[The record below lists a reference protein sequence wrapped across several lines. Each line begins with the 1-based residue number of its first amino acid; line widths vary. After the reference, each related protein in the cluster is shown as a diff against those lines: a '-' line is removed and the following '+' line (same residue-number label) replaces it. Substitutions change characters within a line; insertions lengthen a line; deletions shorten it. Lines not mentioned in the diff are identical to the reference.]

1 MASDPDRREHQ
12 TVTRGRNSRGAAAKV
27 VDQSRQNNKNAR
39 RGHLP
44 GLIAL
49 FKLDLS
55 VGVVSKLF

>member
-1 MASDPDRREHQ
+1 MASDCDRREHH
-12 TVTRGRNSRGAAAKV
+12 TVTRGPNSRGAAAKLAGKA
-27 VDQSRQNNKNAR
+27 DRTTKTHGG
-39 RGHLP
+39 GHLH

>member
-27 VDQSRQNNKNAR
+27 AGKPDRTTKTHGA
-39 RGHLP
+39 GHLP

-49 FKLDLS
+49 FKFDPS
-55 VGVVSKLF
+55 VGAVLRQK